1 MGFTHHLQSIKEG
14 SVKDHIVGEA
24 KILLA
29 FDQRKRKKRK
39 LCLRDRLK

>member
-29 FDQRKRKKRK
+29 FDQRKQKRK